1 MTFSDTLDAP
11 APAVQTGTDHPILTE
26 RPDSEAG
33 LHAAIRRYFHAHPD
47 ALRLWVPLDLVTALG
62 VGADAGLIHGEAAHP
77 DNGSPHAWVD
87 RRGFHQWSGS
97 ALTAARPI
105 FPEILTPAGHPLR
118 PRQPVGRVYER
129 FDPQVQAVMSLRVID
144 RHADLELFHDWMNQ
158 GRVAFF
164 WELAKPKEELF
175 DYLTKLEDDP
185 HAYGLIGE
193 IDGVPS
199 AYFEAYW
206 AMEDRLGPHYDA
218 DPYDHGWHALI
229 GNAAHLGRVRTL
241 AWFRTI
247 THYLFLEDPRTRRV
261 VGEPR
266 ASHVKMLR
274 YAADCAFDKVK
285 EFDFPHKRA
294 ALMVCERRR
303 FFTEVGL

>member
-1 MTFSDTLDAP
+1 
-11 APAVQTGTDHPILTE
+11 
-26 RPDSEAG
+26 
-33 LHAAIRRYFHAHPD
+33 
-47 ALRLWVPLDLVTALG
+47 
-62 VGADAGLIHGEAAHP
+62 
-77 DNGSPHAWVD
+77 
-87 RRGFHQWSGS
+87 
-97 ALTAARPI
+97 
-105 FPEILTPAGHPLR
+105 
-118 PRQPVGRVYER
+118 
-129 FDPQVQAVMSLRVID
+129 MSLRVID
-144 RHADLELFHDWMNQ
+144 RHADLDLFHDWMNQ

-164 WELAKPKEELF
+164 WELAKPKDELF